1 MSAPTHP
8 IIREALAAH
17 EVFRKLGFTSDEI
30 FIRPTRQNELF
41 VTVQR
46 AGKEF
51 NFSLGQHDLAMVDVI
66 KQWADATV
74 WWNTGDN
81 AERQDLFDRSEVR
94 KNVVPIIVSL
104 TSKGFA
110 VKRSDA

>member
-1 MSAPTHP
+1 VTAPAHP

-17 EVFRKLGFTSDEI
+17 EVFRKLGFMPDEI
-30 FIRPTRQNELF
+30 FIRPRPNELF

-51 NFSLGQHDLAMVDVI
+51 NLSLGAHDLDMVAVI
-66 KQWADATV
+66 KQWADATA

-81 AERQDLFDRSEVR
+81 GERQELFDRSEVR

-104 TSKGFA
+104 TDKGFA
-110 VKRSDA
+110 IKRSDA